1 MKNIIGIT
9 GKLGSGKN
17 YIVNNIVIPVLKRIQ
32 NDHRYLEIAFADQIK
47 INVMSKNGINYSDVY
62 ECKTQES
69 RQLLQ
74 NEGTE
79 IGRTLDKNIWVK
91 YLDNWITINN
101 SRGVCI
107 FIISDCRFMNEFDYI
122 KDNCGIIIKVVSHSR
137 NDLCLL
143 KESKNDMDI
152 LNKISTHRSE
162 CDLDNLK
169 DDDFNLIINNEIDIP
184 LDIKKLQEK
193 FEQLYYDVFTVDL

>member
-17 YIVNNIVIPVLKRIQ
+17 YIVNNIILPVLKKIQ
-32 NDHRYLEIAFADQIK
+32 SDDRYLEIAFADQIK
-47 INVMSKNGINYSDVY
+47 INVMTKNNINYADVY
-62 ECKTQES
+62 ESKTQES

-79 IGRTLDKNIWVK
+79 VGRNMDKNIWVN

-101 SRGVCI
+101 ARGVSV
-107 FIISDCRFMNEFDYI
+107 FIISDCRFLNEFNYV
-122 KDNCGIIIKVVSHSR
+122 KDNNGIIIKVVAPSR
-137 NDLCLL
+137 NNLCLL
-143 KESKNDMDI
+143 KESRNDMDI

-162 CDLDNLK
+162 CDLDDLINT
-169 DDDFNLIINNEIDIP
+169 DFSLVINNDIDID
-184 LDIKKLQEK
+184 LDIKCLQDQFEK
-193 FEQLYYDVFTVDL
+193 LYYGYFNN

>member
-1 MKNIIGIT
+1 MRNIIGIT

-32 NDHRYLEIAFADQIK
+32 NERYLEIAFADQIK

-107 FIISDCRFMNEFDYI
+107 FIISDCRFMNEFSYI
-122 KDNCGIIIKVVSHSR
+122 KDSGGIIIKVVSNSR
-137 NDLCLL
+137 NNLCLL
-143 KESKNDMDI
+143 KESKNDINI

-162 CDLDNLK
+162 CDLDNLR
-169 DDDFNLIINNEIDIP
+169 DDDFNLIINNEIDMA
-184 LDIKKLQEK
+184 LDIKKLQDK
-193 FEQLYYDVFTVDL
+193 FEQLYYDLFTVDS